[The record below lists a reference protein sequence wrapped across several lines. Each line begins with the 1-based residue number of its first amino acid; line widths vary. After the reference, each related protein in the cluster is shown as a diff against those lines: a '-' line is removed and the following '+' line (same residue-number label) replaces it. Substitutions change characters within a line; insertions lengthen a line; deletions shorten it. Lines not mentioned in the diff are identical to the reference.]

1 MNRRAIITL
10 LSGAAAWPLATR
22 AQQPPM
28 PVIGYLGTGSPEAL
42 MDRVA
47 AFRKGLGETGY
58 VEGQNVA
65 IEFRW
70 AQNEYRRLPELA
82 ADLVQRRVAV
92 IAAPGSAQAPLAA
105 KAATTTIPIVFST
118 GIDPVKSGL
127 ATSLN
132 RPGGNTTGVISMTGQ
147 LGPKQLGLLQELLPA
162 AARFAVLANPN
173 NAMTQFVIEDLR
185 SAALT
190 VGRDIDVFNAGSSR
204 DIDAAFA
211 SLARRPVN
219 ALIVTPDP
227 VFSDRHVQL
236 VMAAMYH
243 RVPAIYFSREFVEA
257 GGLMSYGTSQADMY
271 RQVGVY
277 TGRILKGENPAD
289 LPIVRAAKFEFV
301 INLQTARTLGLEVAE
316 KLLALTDEVIE

>member
-1 MNRRAIITL
+1 
-10 LSGAAAWPLATR
+10 
-22 AQQPPM
+22 M
-28 PVIGYLGTGSPEAL
+28 P
-42 MDRVA
+42 
-47 AFRKGLGETGY
+47 
-58 VEGQNVA
+58 A

-132 RPGGNTTGVISMTGQ
+132 RPGGNATGVISMTGQ

-162 AARFAVLANPN
+162 AARFAVLADPN
-173 NAMTQFVIEDLR
+173 NAMTQFIIEDLR

-204 DIDAAFA
+204 DIDTAFA

-227 VFSDRHVQL
+227 VFSNRHLQL
-236 VMAAMYH
+236 VMASMYH

-277 TGRILKGENPAD
+277 TGRILKGENPAE
-289 LPIVRAAKFEFV
+289 LPIVRATKFEFV
-301 INLQTARTLGLEVAE
+301 INLQTARTLGLELPE
-316 KLLALTDEVIE
+316 KLLALADEVIE